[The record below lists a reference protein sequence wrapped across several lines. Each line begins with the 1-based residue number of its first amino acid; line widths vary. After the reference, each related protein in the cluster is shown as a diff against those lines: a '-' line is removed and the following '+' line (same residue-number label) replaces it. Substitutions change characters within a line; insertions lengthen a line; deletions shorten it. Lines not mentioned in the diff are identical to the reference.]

1 VAELKA
7 ASAGSA
13 DVESAKAKVR
23 FAFNF
28 SFFHSF
34 IQCLNTLI
42 D

>member
-23 FAFNF
+23 FASVLSSFRPFLLSFNV
-28 SFFHSF
+28 
-34 IQCLNTLI
+34 
-42 D
+42 